1 MQFIHT
7 LNDSFNTS
15 KTMENLV
22 SVLSSVH
29 FSRSKNLT
37 EAVSVLVFFNEY
49 FIKISF
55 KFILNLFSMKLQP
68 LYRAVEDAR
77 DLKWQRKLSLLLKA
91 RHLFQIPDII
101 MWKSKEKE
109 KKILILIAEIIIK
122 IFIKTTMIKL

>member
-1 MQFIHT
+1 
-7 LNDSFNTS
+7 
-15 KTMENLV
+15 MENLV
-22 SVLSSVH
+22 SVFSSVQ

-37 EAVSVLVFFNEY
+37 EAVSVLVFLLITFFIY
-49 FIKISF
+49 LITDFIKISF

-77 DLKWQRKLSLLLKA
+77 DLKWQRKLSLLLKS

-109 KKILILIAEIIIK
+109 KKS
-122 IFIKTTMIKL
+122 